1 MKPAV
6 LALLQCFGH
15 ALAGF
20 GFPSDVIVLAVRW
33 YLRFGLSSRDVELH
47 RLLPLLLQACGS
59 WRDRDVVI
67 ATDRPIANDADLA
80 KCFLRV
86 VACPG

>member
-33 YLRFGLSSRDVELH
+33 
-47 RLLPLLLQACGS
+47 
-59 WRDRDVVI
+59 
-67 ATDRPIANDADLA
+67 
-80 KCFLRV
+80 
-86 VACPG
+86 